1 MTGRRMTDVARRAGV
16 RRAALAL
23 AVLSLVTA
31 AVPLGAQRAGPR
43 QETRAR
49 QVRAARES
57 DRRARVIRAEAAAVL
72 LESGRYREAAREY
85 RVLLAS
91 EPRRADYRLALARA
105 LAWGGEAREAERE
118 LREVRVLRPNDPAVS
133 ALLLSVRESYEP
145 SAAEAAGWLAELPG
159 HAPYRLAL
167 ARALVR
173 AANPRAALGH
183 YDRLLATGRPI
194 ATRPPL
200 SVAALLR
207 EAAEAR
213 VAAGDPTVGAR
224 MLADALARAP
234 NDSAVRHG
242 LAQALAGGR
251 RYREALAQYDTL
263 IAGTGGPIAGL
274 SATTAATLAP
284 RAPSA
289 PPPAA
294 RAVLLLERA
303 QIHVARGDFGAAGA
317 DASASL
323 AAAPTAGAY
332 VLQGDL
338 GRWRGQYALAR
349 ASYER
354 ARVLQPQSRAVA
366 VGFARLAREERP
378 ALAFTS
384 LDGGEDGWRT
394 RTDVVADNLGVRY
407 GTAGVQRRL
416 DLRGGVLA
424 GVGAEYRQLSERS
437 ALRSVDVRG
446 YAAEVAASR
455 DANAGAFYGRAG
467 ARGGLVAH
475 PGVGAAPEG
484 QFSVGAWYGPWGVG
498 LDLSSALA
506 YPSLLTIASLR
517 PAIVDG
523 TSEVP
528 DRPLREN
535 ATSVALAGPAGR
547 ADLAL
552 VGQRSRFSDGNVR
565 STAQLYARFPLVP
578 RLSTVYAASSVRFA
592 ERSALY
598 WDPIAY
604 VTHAAGLE
612 YAARPARG
620 LAYALQVLPSVAWS
634 REIVRRST
642 ELPPSLDY
650 LDPGDQLRRRALQVT
665 SAGELAYRSS
675 AWETV
680 AALTYGRGRAGD
692 YQRLGATVRV
702 RVTP

>member
-1 MTGRRMTDVARRAGV
+1 VTGRRMSDVARRGGV
-16 RRAALAL
+16 HRAALAALLL
-23 AVLSLVTA
+23 ATLALVTSV
-31 AVPLGAQRAGPR
+31 VPLGAQRAGPR
-43 QETRAR
+43 QESRAR

-57 DRRARVIRAEAAAVL
+57 DRRARAIRAEAAAVL

-91 EPRRADYRLALARA
+91 EPRRAEYRLALARA
-105 LAWGGEAREAERE
+105 LAWGGAAREAERE

-194 ATRPPL
+194 AARPPL

-263 IAGTGGPIAGL
+263 IAGSGGPIVGL
-274 SATTAATLAP
+274 SATTA
-284 RAPSA
+284 
-289 PPPAA
+289 AA

-338 GRWRGQYALAR
+338 GRWRGQYALSR

-475 PGVGAAPEG
+475 SGVGAAPEG
-484 QFSVGAWYGPWGVG
+484 QLSVGAWYGPWGVG

-523 TSEVP
+523 SSEVP

-565 STAQLYARFPLVP
+565 STVQLYARFPLVP

-634 REIVRRST
+634 REIVKRST